1 MDMTKAEQ
9 KLDADLRGA
18 RRALSDRQYHALERL
33 LSQAALDA
41 RSLAL
46 LGPEGAAG
54 IPVSHDDTRPCPA
67 CGAQLRSDDT
77 HWSLF
82 PEPMGGYVCPRV
94 DDSPAGAGDSVEAD
108 RG

>member
-54 IPVSHDDTRPCPA
+54 IPVSHEIQEIDGTRHRLA
-67 CGAQLRSDDT
+67 AWDA
-77 HWSLF
+77 
-82 PEPMGGYVCPRV
+82 
-94 DDSPAGAGDSVEAD
+94 PAGAGDSVEAD